1 MTLNRNLHKVLKTD
15 PKKKVLKE
23 LQPVVQNLDWVGLA
37 MWYSGARKTIA

>member
-15 PKKKVLKE
+15 QKKVLKE